1 MSPADRRVLLRV
13 DRGPCHSLTRA
24 KLSSADRATADDLVE
39 RRLLR
44 VARRTS
50 RFPKRYV
57 VTNGG
62 LHELGAFA
70 SASLVDFD
78 REVREVRREICREAI
93 RREYFRRDVR
103 RAASRL
109 FDGGAS

>member
-13 DRGPCHSLTRA
+13 DRGPYHSLTRA

-62 LHELGAFA
+62 LHELGSFDFAAF
-70 SASLVDFD
+70 DFD